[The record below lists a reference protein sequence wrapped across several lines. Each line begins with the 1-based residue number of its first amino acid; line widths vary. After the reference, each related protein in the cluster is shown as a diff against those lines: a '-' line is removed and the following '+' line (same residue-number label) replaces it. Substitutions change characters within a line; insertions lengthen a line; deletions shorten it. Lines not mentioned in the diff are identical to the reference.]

1 MHFTL
6 QGCSQAWACELRD
19 GDQLLLLLV
28 LQARGGFDG
37 RWLATE
43 QLIWTWSSHAQHSIL
58 FYSSQKGAR
67 VSVYVALQPNS
78 FYPTRVGRNACSR
91 HHQHASVDSYNSRFF
106 TLISRRLSPVRTYS
120 PKIGTDLEATPLA
133 TLDVSTH
140 LSISSSSNPT
150 HLMCVASQT
159 THTPT
164 AFSSFSFYFFCLHPG
179 RLQHS
184 DSR

>member
-1 MHFTL
+1 MV
-6 QGCSQAWACELRD
+6 RRK
-19 GDQLLLLLV
+19 V
-28 LQARGGFDG
+28 
-37 RWLATE
+37 ATE

-58 FYSSQKGAR
+58 FYSSQKAVR
-67 VSVYVALQPNS
+67 VRVYVALQPNS
-78 FYPTRVGRNACSR
+78 FCPTRVGRNACSR

-133 TLDVSTH
+133 TLDLSTH

-164 AFSSFSFYFFCLHPG
+164 AFSSFSSISSVCTPAVCSTLIQDKTESGFLAEP
-179 RLQHS
+179 S
-184 DSR
+184 TSS

>member
-1 MHFTL
+1 M
-6 QGCSQAWACELRD
+6 
-19 GDQLLLLLV
+19 V
-28 LQARGGFDG
+28 
-37 RWLATE
+37 ATE
-43 QLIWTWSSHAQHSIL
+43 QLNWTWSSHAQHSIL
-58 FYSSQKGAR
+58 FYSFPEAAR

-133 TLDVSTH
+133 TLDLSTY

-159 THTPT
+159 THPPT
-164 AFSSFSFYFFCLHPG
+164 AFSSFPSISCVCTPAVCRTLIQGKTGSGFLAEPT
-179 RLQHS
+179 S
-184 DSR
+184 S